1 MKKFITGIVVGALL
15 FGAIPAFANSV
26 KSLIGTKVTGIYA
39 VEQDGKK
46 LTDGVVL
53 NGSAYVPVR
62 VIAEATGTGL
72 TVEGKTIILEGKSK
86 LPQQPIINN
95 TKRDELI
102 EDLKSREV
110 HTARYKEVIKQTED
124 EIAET
129 QDKTKIEGLEAYK
142 KDIQERLLSVEKEIL
157 KIKTELGE

>member
-1 MKKFITGIVVGALL
+1 LKKFIVGIVVGALL
-15 FGAIPAFANSV
+15 FGAVPAFANSV
-26 KSLIGTKVTGIYA
+26 KSLIGTKVTGIYT

-46 LTDGVVL
+46 LTDAVVL

-62 VIAEATGTGL
+62 AIAEATGTGL
-72 TVEGKTIILEGKSK
+72 AVEGKAIILEGKSK
-86 LPQQPIINN
+86 LPQQATTNSKEVRN
-95 TKRDELI
+95 VELLRAH
-102 EDLKSREV
+102 EASA
-110 HTARYKEVIKQTED
+110 ARYKEVIKQTED
-124 EIAET
+124 EIAEN

>member
-15 FGAIPAFANSV
+15 FGAVPAFANSV
-26 KSLIGTKVTGIYA
+26 KSLIGTKVTGIYT

-46 LTDGVVL
+46 ITDGVVL

-62 VIAEATGTGL
+62 AIAEATGTGL

-86 LPQQPIINN
+86 LTPQ
-95 TKRDELI
+95 I
-102 EDLKSREV
+102 EDLKSREA
-110 HTARYKEVIKQTED
+110 HAARYKKVIKQTED

-129 QDKTKIEGLEAYK
+129 QDKTKVEGLEAYK
-142 KDIQERLLSVEKEIL
+142 KDIQERLLGVEKEIL

>member
-15 FGAIPAFANSV
+15 FGAVPAFANSV
-26 KSLIGTKVTGIYA
+26 KSLIGTKVTGIYT

-46 LTDGVVL
+46 LTDGVVI

-62 VIAEATGTGL
+62 AIAEATGTGL

-86 LPQQPIINN
+86 MPQQTVINN
-95 TKRDELI
+95 TKKDRLI
-102 EDLKSREV
+102 EDLKSREA
-110 HTARYKEVIKQTED
+110 HAARYKEVIKQTED

-129 QDKTKIEGLEAYK
+129 QDKAKIEGLEAYK
-142 KDIQERLLSVEKEIL
+142 KDIQERLLNVEKAIAE
-157 KIKTELGE
+157 IKTELGE